1 MNCAVI
7 IEPAFHCKW
16 GVVPNRKEAVRCPP
30 RSRDKTDRQG
40 VASDKSAKEK
50 LASSVENEIAF
61 LSGIVGCT
69 ERAVCGRAVQLPIEI
84 SSQHSR
90 HKWFQ

>member
-1 MNCAVI
+1 MGGSS
-7 IEPAFHCKW
+7 EPKTRPMFDKILF
-16 GVVPNRKEAVRCPP
+16 NEARE
-30 RSRDKTDRQG
+30 G
-40 VASDKSAKEK
+40 VASDKSAKEN